1 MTTSASRNKGPGRPA
16 LLQALIDSFRT
27 PDLRFKI
34 LFTIGMLFVFRAL
47 AHVPVVNVDKGMI
60 SRLFEQGDPT
70 GQLLGFFDLFSGGGL
85 RSLSII
91 SLGVYPYI
99 TASIIMQIMNPVI
112 PYLQNLAKEGEQ
124 GRQKINQIT
133 HYMMIP
139 IAIAQGYG
147 QLTLMKRLGGI
158 SEESFS
164 STFGLDTIAILLSLA
179 AGTTFLVWLGE
190 LITEHGIGNGVS
202 IIIFAG
208 IVANFP
214 TVIGQ
219 GFIQR
224 NSNLG
229 GLLTLV
235 ILGLVIV
242 FLIVLFNEVQRRIPV
257 QYGRSSFRGGRMY
270 RQQGTSYLPLRV
282 NSAGMIPLIFAF
294 SIMILPATLASFF
307 ADPTS
312 ESIGGKIANFF
323 TVTFSPDT
331 AWYWLFVFILVVAFT
346 FFYTMIMFQQ
356 QNLPATLQ
364 RNGGFIPGI
373 RPGKPT
379 GDYLNRLII
388 RITWGGAIFLGLIA
402 VMPYFA
408 TLITDIKAIQLSSAS
423 LLIVVGVALDT
434 LRQLESQLLMRNYE
448 GFMN

>member
-147 QLTLMKRLGGI
+147 Q
-158 SEESFS
+158 
-164 STFGLDTIAILLSLA
+164 
-179 AGTTFLVWLGE
+179 
-190 LITEHGIGNGVS
+190 
-202 IIIFAG
+202 
-208 IVANFP
+208 
-214 TVIGQ
+214 
-219 GFIQR
+219 
-224 NSNLG
+224 
-229 GLLTLV
+229 
-235 ILGLVIV
+235 
-242 FLIVLFNEVQRRIPV
+242 
-257 QYGRSSFRGGRMY
+257 
-270 RQQGTSYLPLRV
+270 
-282 NSAGMIPLIFAF
+282 
-294 SIMILPATLASFF
+294 
-307 ADPTS
+307 
-312 ESIGGKIANFF
+312 
-323 TVTFSPDT
+323 
-331 AWYWLFVFILVVAFT
+331 
-346 FFYTMIMFQQ
+346 
-356 QNLPATLQ
+356 
-364 RNGGFIPGI
+364 
-373 RPGKPT
+373 
-379 GDYLNRLII
+379 
-388 RITWGGAIFLGLIA
+388 
-402 VMPYFA
+402 
-408 TLITDIKAIQLSSAS
+408 
-423 LLIVVGVALDT
+423 
-434 LRQLESQLLMRNYE
+434 
-448 GFMN
+448 